1 MKFVWLTLALIFTL
15 IALASF
21 ILTLID
27 AFAALDQVG
36 LSRIVQAVGIP
47 AVLLAIASLLWGI
60 LFYLWAH
67 HAAREK
73 AQTISLGM
81 KEETN
86 KEIPSTP

>member
-1 MKFVWLTLALIFTL
+1 MKIFWIVLGLIFTL

-47 AVLLAIASLLWGI
+47 AVLLAIASILWGI
-60 LFYLWAH
+60 LIQLRAH
-67 HAAREK
+67 RTVRA
-73 AQTISLGM
+73 
-81 KEETN
+81 KEQAIALET
-86 KEIPSTP
+86 KEDIPDGP

>member
-1 MKFVWLTLALIFTL
+1 MKFVWLSLALIFTL

-60 LFYLWAH
+60 LFHLWAH
-67 HAAREK
+67 HKARER
-73 AQTISLGM
+73 AQTITIGI
-81 KEETN
+81 EEEAN
-86 KEIPSTP
+86 QIPSTP